1 MMQGSLAVR
10 LRVLRAERGWT
21 MRDAAERMGVRP
33 ATLSDIENGRSH
45 PHDVTLAKLAK
56 GYGVPLEDL
65 LEEQQAV
72 PLSEARLRT
81 YAVRAARARVVAERI
96 PLASAIH
103 NALVRAHD
111 GEDPDELFDEL
122 IVGSVEVPASP
133 EPEQAQQAEQQR
145 ESVESG

>member
-1 MMQGSLAVR
+1 MRGTKRKEGYMMQGSLAMQ

-21 MRDAAERMGVRP
+21 MREAAERMGVRA

-96 PLASAIH
+96 PLAS
-103 NALVRAHD
+103 
-111 GEDPDELFDEL
+111 
-122 IVGSVEVPASP
+122 
-133 EPEQAQQAEQQR
+133 
-145 ESVESG
+145 